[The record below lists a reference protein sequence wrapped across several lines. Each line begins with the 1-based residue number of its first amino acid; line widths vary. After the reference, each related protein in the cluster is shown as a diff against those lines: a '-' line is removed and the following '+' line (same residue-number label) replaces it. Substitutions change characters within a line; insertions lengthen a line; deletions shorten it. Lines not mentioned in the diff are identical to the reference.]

1 MRYKKP
7 DRKNAQIIID
17 AATKDMKYTLTIE
30 PTKESG
36 STIIR
41 NIYEC
46 FRMLGDALLT
56 SKGIESEDNF
66 TPMQELLKVKVT
78 TDRPINLI
86 SNLRR
91 LRHNI
96 NYYGYIP
103 SLDEVLDV
111 IDIAKNTFEP
121 LLKEIMKQI
130 LKP

>member
-1 MRYKKP
+1 
-7 DRKNAQIIID
+7 
-17 AATKDMKYTLTIE
+17 
-30 PTKESG
+30 
-36 STIIR
+36 
-41 NIYEC
+41 
-46 FRMLGDALLT
+46 MLGDALLT